1 MKKNIKKF
9 IKKIKP
15 YILSYIRM
23 DKKII
28 KFDDIEIKEY
38 EFQQYKSPILI
49 NDIDIN
55 KKVVPN
61 KFSLV
66 KQDF

>member
-1 MKKNIKKF
+1 MRKNIKKF

-15 YILSYIRM
+15 YIRM

-28 KFDDIEIKEY
+28 KLDDIEIKEY
-38 EFQQYKSPILI
+38 EFQQYKSPNLI
-49 NDIDIN
+49 NDININ

>member
-15 YILSYIRM
+15 YIRM

-28 KFDDIEIKEY
+28 KLDDIEIKEY
-38 EFQQYKSPILI
+38 EFQQYKSPNLI

>member
-15 YILSYIRM
+15 YIRM
-23 DKKII
+23 DKKIM

>member
-15 YILSYIRM
+15 YIRM

-28 KFDDIEIKEY
+28 KLDDIEIKEY
-38 EFQQYKSPILI
+38 EFQLYKSPNLI

>member
-15 YILSYIRM
+15 YIRM

-55 KKVVPN
+55 KKVVSN

>member
-15 YILSYIRM
+15 YIRM

-38 EFQQYKSPILI
+38 EFQQYKSPNLI

-61 KFSLV
+61 KSSLV

>member
-15 YILSYIRM
+15 DIRM

-28 KFDDIEIKEY
+28 KLDDIEIKEY
-38 EFQQYKSPILI
+38 EFQQYKSPNLI

>member
-1 MKKNIKKF
+1 MKKDIKKF

-15 YILSYIRM
+15 YIRM

-38 EFQQYKSPILI
+38 EFQQYKSPNLI

>member
-15 YILSYIRM
+15 YIRM

-38 EFQQYKSPILI
+38 EFQQYKSPNLI

>member
-1 MKKNIKKF
+1 
-9 IKKIKP
+9 
-15 YILSYIRM
+15 M

>member
-1 MKKNIKKF
+1 MKKDIKKF

-15 YILSYIRM
+15 YIRM

>member
-38 EFQQYKSPILI
+38 EFQQYKSPNLI

>member
-15 YILSYIRM
+15 YIRM

>member
-15 YILSYIRM
+15 YIRM

-28 KFDDIEIKEY
+28 KLDDIEIKEY

>member
-1 MKKNIKKF
+1 
-9 IKKIKP
+9 
-15 YILSYIRM
+15 M

-28 KFDDIEIKEY
+28 KLDDIEIKEY
-38 EFQQYKSPILI
+38 EFQLYKSPNLI

>member
-15 YILSYIRM
+15 YIRM

-28 KFDDIEIKEY
+28 KLDDIEIKEY
-38 EFQQYKSPILI
+38 EFQQHKSPNLI